1 MTFISSYG
9 AALLLDSYLT
19 ISEDSQMLFPLLAGL
34 VAPSNETIYWIQ
46 FAYTADQTGAYLVPA
61 STVLDQSAVL
71 ERDPL
76 FPAIWRHLL
85 HIYLGAYAP
94 TTSKIGPL

>member
-34 VAPSNETIYWIQ
+34 VAPSKETIYWIQ
-46 FAYTADQTGAYLVPA
+46 FAYTADQTGAYLVPV

-85 HIYLGAYAP
+85 HI
-94 TTSKIGPL
+94 